1 MLKAGMCQNIDA
13 KTVGTTQKTINIL
26 WRRFQTTGSTDD
38 QPRSGRPKVT
48 TPKED
53 RQICLLHLQN
63 RNLSAVDSANSALE
77 SIEDYPSDSAK
88 PIDALRFESP

>member
-1 MLKAGMCQNIDA
+1 MISPA
-13 KTVGTTQKTINIL
+13 V
-26 WRRFQTTGSTDD
+26 
-38 QPRSGRPKVT
+38 
-48 TPKED
+48 ED

-63 RNLSAVDSANSALE
+63 RNLSAVDSAHSALE

>member
-1 MLKAGMCQNIDA
+1 MPWLSKDKRERSIWMLKAGMCYADA
-13 KTVGTTQKTINIL
+13 ETDGTTRETINLL

-53 RQICLLHLQN
+53 RQIRLLHL
-63 RNLSAVDSANSALE
+63 
-77 SIEDYPSDSAK
+77 
-88 PIDALRFESP
+88 